1 MTAAD
6 GRADGQRRAAA
17 HLRKKKALVAHRD
30 GTPKCAGVVDGR
42 EGGHLFLSSSSSS
55 SRLRRSAAACRWLV
69 GPLFPSMY
77 YLLCPPVRRQ
87 CFDSRA
93 CSRRARALPPSR
105 FITSSS
111 PRRAKRKR
119 SEGMNA
125 WTLWDDRTAKEC
137 G

>member
-17 HLRKKKALVAHRD
+17 HLRKKKALVARRD

-42 EGGHLFLSSSSSS
+42 ESGHFFFSSSSSSS

-77 YLLCPPVRRQ
+77 YLPCPPG
-87 CFDSRA
+87 
-93 CSRRARALPPSR
+93 PPSMLR
-105 FITSSS
+105 
-111 PRRAKRKR
+111 
-119 SEGMNA
+119 
-125 WTLWDDRTAKEC
+125 
-137 G
+137 